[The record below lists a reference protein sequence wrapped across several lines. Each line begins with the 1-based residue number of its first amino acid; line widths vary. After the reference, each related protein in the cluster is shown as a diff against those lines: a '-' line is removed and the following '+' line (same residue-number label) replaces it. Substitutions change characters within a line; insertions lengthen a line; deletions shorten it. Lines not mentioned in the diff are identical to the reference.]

1 MESIS
6 KLFKSNIRQYG
17 MIIALVL
24 IMVLFQI
31 LTDGI
36 LLKPLNITNLILQNS
51 YILVLAIGMLLVII
65 TGHIDLSVRIGGCI
79 CRRDFSHTNRKSPH
93 SLSDSNCIITR
104 IRGTCWSL
112 ARLLGRLCTN
122 SFVYRYIG
130 GDATVSRLDDG
141 RAERSVNSAFPEGI
155 STDQLRVYS

>member
-1 MESIS
+1 MEAIS

-65 TGHIDLSVRIGGCI
+65 TGHIDLPSARW
-79 CRRDFSHTNRKSPH
+79 PH
-93 SLSDSNCIITR
+93 LS
-104 IRGTCWSL
+104 
-112 ARLLGRLCTN
+112 AR
-122 SFVYRYIG
+122 FQPY
-130 GDATVSRLDDG
+130 
-141 RAERSVNSAFPEGI
+141 
-155 STDQLRVYS
+155 